1 MPWTLMEAAWWVGR
15 KHDRTN
21 YLNLY
26 LPPDQCTIPLDRGG
40 YCGPVFVLR
49 PFHRTFYAT
58 LEYNTRATPLA
69 GPTGRPCPPRLG
81 NRLGTAGRSCR
92 VYIRDR
98 IAHLRH
104 SLTFVGVYVLF
115 ETTRPRN
122 CPHTTLSPSPR
133 DEAARHEK
141 QHPLFS
147 HLSPYILT
155 SSPV

>member
-81 NRLGTAGRSCR
+81 NRLGTRRAIMSR
-92 VYIRDR
+92 VYSGQDRPPTSFTYIRR
-98 IAHLRH
+98 CI
-104 SLTFVGVYVLF
+104 
-115 ETTRPRN
+115 
-122 CPHTTLSPSPR
+122 CPL
-133 DEAARHEK
+133 
-141 QHPLFS
+141 
-147 HLSPYILT
+147 
-155 SSPV
+155 

>member
-69 GPTGRPCPPRLG
+69 GPTGRPWLYPSSGESSRNAQGDHVACIF
-81 NRLGTAGRSCR
+81 GTGSPTY
-92 VYIRDR
+92 VI
-98 IAHLRH
+98 HLH
-104 SLTFVGVYVLF
+104 S
-115 ETTRPRN
+115 
-122 CPHTTLSPSPR
+122 
-133 DEAARHEK
+133 
-141 QHPLFS
+141 
-147 HLSPYILT
+147 
-155 SSPV
+155 